1 VLNVL
6 LEPIHSCA
14 LIIRIRLTWHVARI
28 GNMMNAYRILDAKRE
43 WTEHLSG
50 ARTRL
55 CLSGHD
61 PVSGCCDEG
70 NKFRSDAIIGG
81 KFIE

>member
-1 VLNVL
+1 
-6 LEPIHSCA
+6 
-14 LIIRIRLTWHVARI
+14 
-28 GNMMNAYRILDAKRE
+28 MNAYRILDAKRE

-70 NKFRSDAIIGG
+70 NKLRSDAIIGG